1 MIVECFSQYSLYLIL
16 TMMQQESRVDR
27 HGEPHTIR
35 VRIKPLFLQKAC
47 IISLSG
53 FFASL
58 F

>member
-1 MIVECFSQYSLYLIL
+1 
-16 TMMQQESRVDR
+16 MMQQESQVNQHD
-27 HGEPHTIR
+27 EPHTIR